1 MKGITGWKSAFQKT
15 RTTKRRGSVCR
26 QGGRRGVLCAPVLL
40 GAVSFAA
47 ILLVWESVVRLGWA
61 NPFFISQPSA
71 IAASLM
77 RFAQSGELWRNFA
90 VSLREFAIGYG
101 LSVAVGIP
109 AGALAGRFRTLEYAL
124 DPFLWFLY
132 SAPLIAFYPIFVL
145 WFGLGIPTVIVIAF
159 LLSVTQIAASTLS
172 GVQNVNPGLLRAARS
187 FGATERDL
195 LWKVVL
201 PASVPMVIAG
211 LRLGVGRALMG
222 VVVGELFGAT
232 AGLGY
237 SIAYYGALLKTTD
250 MIASLAVVVVLGVLC
265 TQGLSALEA
274 RFDSWRT
281 GPDS

>member
-1 MKGITGWKSAFQKT
+1 MKGIAGWKS
-15 RTTKRRGSVCR
+15 
-26 QGGRRGVLCAPVLL
+26 APVLL
-40 GAVSFAA
+40 GTLSFAV
-47 ILLVWESVVRLGWA
+47 ILLVWESAVRLGWA

-71 IAASLM
+71 IAASLD
-77 RFAQSGELWRNFA
+77 RAAKSGELWHNLA

-101 LSVAVGIP
+101 ASVFVGIL

-145 WFGLGIPTVIVIAF
+145 WFGLGVPTVIVIAF
-159 LLSVTQIAASTLS
+159 LLSVTQIATSTLS
-172 GVQNVNPGLLRAARS
+172 GFQNVNPGLLRAARS

-195 LWKVVL
+195 WWKVVL

-222 VVVGELFGAT
+222 VVIGELFGAT

-250 MIASLAVVVVLGVLC
+250 MIASLVVIVVLGVLC

>member
-1 MKGITGWKSAFQKT
+1 MDGWKIK
-15 RTTKRRGSVCR
+15 
-26 QGGRRGVLCAPVLL
+26 PVLL
-40 GAVSFAA
+40 GIVSFAV
-47 ILLVWESVVRLGWA
+47 ILFLWESVVRLGWV

-71 IAASLM
+71 IAATLV
-77 RFAQSGELWRNFA
+77 RVARSGELWHNLA

-101 LSVAVGIP
+101 ASVVVGIL
-109 AGALAGRFRTLEYAL
+109 AGGLAGRFRTVEYAL

-145 WFGLGIPTVIVIAF
+145 WFGLGAPTVIVITF

-172 GVQNVNPGLLRAARS
+172 GFKNVNPGLLRAARS

-211 LRLGVGRALMG
+211 LRLGIGRALMG

-237 SIAYYGALLKTTD
+237 SISYYGSLLKTTD
-250 MIASLAVVVVLGVLC
+250 MIASLVVVVVLGVLC
-265 TQGLSALEA
+265 TQGLSAIEA

-281 GPDS
+281 GP

>member
-1 MKGITGWKSAFQKT
+1 MDGWKIK
-15 RTTKRRGSVCR
+15 
-26 QGGRRGVLCAPVLL
+26 PVLL
-40 GAVSFAA
+40 GIVSFAV
-47 ILLVWESVVRLGWA
+47 ILFLWESVVRLGWV
-61 NPFFISQPSA
+61 NVFFISQPSA
-71 IAASLM
+71 IAATLV
-77 RFAQSGELWRNFA
+77 RVARSGELWHNLA

-101 LSVAVGIP
+101 ASVVVGIL
-109 AGALAGRFRTLEYAL
+109 AGGLAGRFRTVEYAL

-145 WFGLGIPTVIVIAF
+145 WFGLGVPTVIVITF

-172 GVQNVNPGLLRAARS
+172 GFKNVNPGLLRAARS

-211 LRLGVGRALMG
+211 LRLGIGRALMG

-237 SIAYYGALLKTTD
+237 SISYYGSLLKTTD
-250 MIASLAVVVVLGVLC
+250 MIASLVVVVILGVLC
-265 TQGLSALEA
+265 TQGLSAIEA

-281 GPDS
+281 GPEV

>member
-1 MKGITGWKSAFQKT
+1 VDGWKIK
-15 RTTKRRGSVCR
+15 
-26 QGGRRGVLCAPVLL
+26 PVLL
-40 GAVSFAA
+40 GIVSFAV
-47 ILLVWESVVRLGWA
+47 ILFLWESVVRLGWV

-71 IAASLM
+71 IAATLV
-77 RFAQSGELWRNFA
+77 RVARSGELWHNLA

-101 LSVAVGIP
+101 ASVVVGIL
-109 AGALAGRFRTLEYAL
+109 AGALAGRFRTVEYAL

-145 WFGLGIPTVIVIAF
+145 WFGLGVPTVIVITF

-172 GVQNVNPGLLRAARS
+172 GFKNVNPGLLRAARS

-211 LRLGVGRALMG
+211 LRLGIGRALMG

-237 SIAYYGALLKTTD
+237 SISYYGSLLKTTD
-250 MIASLAVVVVLGVLC
+250 MIASLVVVVILGVLC
-265 TQGLSALEA
+265 TQGLSAIEA

-281 GPDS
+281 GPEV

>member
-1 MKGITGWKSAFQKT
+1 VDGWKIK
-15 RTTKRRGSVCR
+15 
-26 QGGRRGVLCAPVLL
+26 PVLL
-40 GAVSFAA
+40 GIVSFAV
-47 ILLVWESVVRLGWA
+47 ILFLWESVVRLGWV

-71 IAASLM
+71 IAATLV
-77 RFAQSGELWRNFA
+77 RVARSGELWHNLA

-101 LSVAVGIP
+101 ASVVIGIL
-109 AGALAGRFRTLEYAL
+109 AGGLAGRFRTVEYAL

-145 WFGLGIPTVIVIAF
+145 WFGLGVPTVIVITF

-172 GVQNVNPGLLRAARS
+172 GFKNVNPGLLRAARS

-211 LRLGVGRALMG
+211 LRLGIGRALMG

-237 SIAYYGALLKTTD
+237 SISYYGSLLKTTD
-250 MIASLAVVVVLGVLC
+250 MIASLAVVVLLGVLC
-265 TQGLSALEA
+265 TQGLSAMES
-274 RFDSWRT
+274 RFDAWRT
-281 GPDS
+281 DERKF